1 MTQAEKIL
9 EKNTLETT
17 IVWRDPKG
25 NIVACVEKNK
35 VLRENLEEIR
45 QVCQD
50 ALEDAVLMD
59 CDEEQFRQ
67 VLTDLVQSLNNPYP
81 PKE

>member
-1 MTQAEKIL
+1 MTQAEKTL
-9 EKNTLETT
+9 EKN

-45 QVCQD
+45 QICQD

-59 CDEEQFRQ
+59 CNEQQFRQ
-67 VLTDLVQSLNNPYP
+67 VLADLVQSLNNPYP

>member
-1 MTQAEKIL
+1 MAQVERSP
-9 EKNTLETT
+9 ETT

-35 VLRENLEEIR
+35 VLRENLDEIR

-59 CDEEQFRQ
+59 CDEHQFRQ

-81 PKE
+81 AKN

>member
-1 MTQAEKIL
+1 MTQAEKLL
-9 EKNTLETT
+9 EKA

-35 VLRENLEEIR
+35 VLRENLDEIR
-45 QVCQD
+45 QICQD

-59 CDEEQFRQ
+59 CDEQQFRQ
-67 VLTDLVQSLNNPYP
+67 VLVDLVQSLNNPYP

>member
-1 MTQAEKIL
+1 MAD
-9 EKNTLETT
+9 TLTIDR

-25 NIVACVEKNK
+25 GVVACVEKNK

-59 CDEEQFRQ
+59 CDEQQFRA
-67 VLTDLVQSLNNPYP
+67 VLLDLVNALVNPYP
-81 PKE
+81 PRE

>member
-1 MTQAEKIL
+1 MANPQKFMEQP
-9 EKNTLETT
+9 

-25 NIVACVEKNK
+25 NVVACVEKNK

-45 QVCQD
+45 QICQD

-59 CDEEQFRQ
+59 CDERQFRQ